1 MSISVE
7 TLALAKKY
15 TDNVAGFGVVGP
27 QGPEGPQG
35 EQGPQGEPGQNG
47 TDGANGATFIPS
59 VSAEGVISWTNDGG
73 LDNPNPVN
81 IKGPKGDRGDT
92 GATGATGATG
102 PQGPQG
108 ETGPAGPQGEQGPI
122 GPTGAAGQN
131 GQDGVSATIQIGTV
145 TTGEPG
151 TNAVVTNVGTENA
164 GIFNFTIPR
173 GADGVATSSVVKTAE
188 TTVTLQLN
196 TTTVIT
202 GVPTTLTVSFAN
214 PLSSNESEYRLIFKA
229 GARLQPT
236 FTAPTGYVIKW
247 DSELTITENSVYE
260 IDFTNLFLTDSSNNI
275 IIGAIWKEW
284 V

>member
-1 MSISVE
+1 MANIKTPDGGFYLDDSQFDVDYEENLVTLIAGGGSTGPQGPAGQAATIQIGSVTSGAAPAVTNSGTE
-7 TLALAKKY
+7 TEAVLDFVLQQGP
-15 TDNVAGFGVVGP
+15 AGPQGPKGDKGETGDIGP
-27 QGPEGPQG
+27 QGPEGPQ
-35 EQGPQGEPGQNG
+35 
-47 TDGANGATFIPS
+47 
-59 VSAEGVISWTNDGG
+59 
-73 LDNPNPVN
+73 
-81 IKGPKGDRGDT
+81 
-92 GATGATGATG
+92 
-102 PQGPQG
+102 
-108 ETGPAGPQGEQGPI
+108 GPAGPQGEQGPI